1 MGICCDNAKS
11 NRERIAEQSCG
22 SFVQWSET
30 KQFRGDYAKAR
41 TLFCFW
47 KEQKP
52 SRAKLDPRKIQEENV
67 VNGTEGSSRIN
78 QSIIRSLLFWRKSL
92 TSPQMSTNV
101 NLKQNIPAFVPTKVI
116 ASAKGGKKTRV
127 KRKNNG
133 EGRWSKKKTWINI
146 PGRHQ
151 SCFWTHSWCADSLI
165 IMDLQ

>member
-101 NLKQNIPAFVPTKVI
+101 NLKQNIPAFMAKKVI
-116 ASAKGGKKTRV
+116 TSTKREKTRA
-127 KRKNNG
+127 KTKKNG
-133 EGRWSKKKTWINI
+133 EGKWSKQKKNLRCIDQQTMKA
-146 PGRHQ
+146 PKPSAH
-151 SCFWTHSWCADSLI
+151 TVDALI
-165 IMDLQ
+165 MMNLQ